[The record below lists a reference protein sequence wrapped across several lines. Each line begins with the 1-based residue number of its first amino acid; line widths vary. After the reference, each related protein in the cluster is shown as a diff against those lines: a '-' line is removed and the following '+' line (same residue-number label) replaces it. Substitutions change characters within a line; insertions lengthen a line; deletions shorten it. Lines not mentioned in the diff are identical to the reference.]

1 MAQTNKYGEDGTQLL
16 AEVRENVGRDRNK
29 DLSAALDMR
38 SASPAR
44 PARRQSS
51 SPARPAR
58 GTTMRYYAVRA
69 DPKIVGKVEDGGAFG
84 IHEGWDDVK
93 KFAWKGTEPVK
104 AAMASNYKRFGTRAE
119 AEAYLLTEREDFMGR
134 REAQRMVK
142 LALLV
147 LGLVLGLGLCA
158 FLSQQMYDFF
168 ECSRDWLGVRIHCSA
183 LKKSAA
189 WVATYQME
197 IMAAA
202 GSAVAII
209 TGVLVEKVISSI
221 ARGVF

>member
-1 MAQTNKYGEDGTQLL
+1 MA
-16 AEVRENVGRDRNK
+16 
-29 DLSAALDMR
+29 R

-44 PARRQSS
+44 R
-51 SPARPAR
+51 
-58 GTTMRYYAVRA
+58 TTMRYYAVRA

-104 AAMASNYKRFGTRAE
+104 AAMASNYHKFGTRAE

-134 REAQRMVK
+134 REAHRMVK
-142 LALLV
+142 LALLA

-209 TGVLVEKVISSI
+209 AGVLVEKVICSI